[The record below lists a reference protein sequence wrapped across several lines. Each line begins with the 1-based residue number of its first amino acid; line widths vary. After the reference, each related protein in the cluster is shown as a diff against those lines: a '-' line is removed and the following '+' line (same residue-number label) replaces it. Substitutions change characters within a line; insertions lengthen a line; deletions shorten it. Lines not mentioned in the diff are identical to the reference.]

1 MAKASSYLPQGMM
14 GPSMPMG
21 GGASGMSTVPH
32 RRLLGMATRKEDIVS
47 PVGRR
52 GAGMTTLG
60 GGDPGAHTFNHYGK
74 NGPPGLT
81 GGTL

>member
-1 MAKASSYLPQGMM
+1 MAKASSYLASGML
-14 GPSMPMG
+14 GPSMPTDAG
-21 GGASGMSTVPH
+21 NLSTVPH

-52 GAGMTTLG
+52 GAGMTSLG

-81 GGTL
+81 GGSL